1 MSDQVKDYEVGY
13 GKPPKASQFKKG
25 QSGNP
30 KGRPKG
36 AKGFTASLKQ
46 EMEDMVTVRE
56 GGREVKVSKA
66 EAAAKRLVAKA
77 LGGDMAALK
86 MLALFDA
93 DLRAQVQQEADQIAQ
108 AAVLDQTD
116 EEVLAYFSTQIRE
129 GGIDSAGA
137 IEPGNVD
144 DEETDP

>member
-1 MSDQVKDYEVGY
+1 MSDDTKDYEVGY
-13 GKPPKASQFKKG
+13 GKPPKHTRFKKG

-36 AKGFTASLKQ
+36 AMGFTASLKQ
-46 EMEDMVTVRE
+46 EMESKVTVRE

-66 EAAAKRLVAKA
+66 EAAAKRLVGKA

-86 MLALFDA
+86 MLAFFDE
-93 DLRAQVQQEADQIAQ
+93 DLSTRVQQEADKIEQ
-108 AAVLDQTD
+108 AVVPDQTD
-116 EEVLAYFSTQIRE
+116 EDVLAYFARQIRE
-129 GGIDSAGA
+129 GGIHVAGES
-137 IEPGNVD
+137 EPGDID